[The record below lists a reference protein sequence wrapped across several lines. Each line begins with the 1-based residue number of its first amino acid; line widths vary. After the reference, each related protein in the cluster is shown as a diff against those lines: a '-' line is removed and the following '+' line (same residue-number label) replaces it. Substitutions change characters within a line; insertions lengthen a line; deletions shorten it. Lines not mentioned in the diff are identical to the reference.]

1 MKTRIFLLSF
11 LTCFLLLL
19 PLRWQ
24 RSSRRRRPQWRTT
37 SDNHFLCWTC
47 RSTPS
52 RTPVRTAL
60 SLSLSV
66 SISSRPSAPPSV
78 SAALRFYSSIYLCT
92 CSTLYFYPTV
102 SSVTETHTH
111 TQSESLRVRE
121 SATFARVHVF
131 TCCQFSASRFLC
143 GCPNFPCP
151 WRHRLQTGKRHK
163 ATASEQ
169 NTEHQF

>member
-1 MKTRIFLLSF
+1 MKTRI
-11 LTCFLLLL
+11 FLLLL

-102 SSVTETHTH
+102 SSVAETH

-131 TCCQFSASRFLC
+131 TCCQFSACRFLC
-143 GCPNFPCP
+143 GCPTFSCP

-169 NTEHQF
+169 NIKFNHWHK